1 MSHDKFICI
10 YETIFIFNKTL
21 INIILNKFTIFF
33 QNQNENF
40 IFKNEISKQV
50 FYFLFLKKSF

>member
-21 INIILNKFTIFF
+21 INIILNKFTMFL